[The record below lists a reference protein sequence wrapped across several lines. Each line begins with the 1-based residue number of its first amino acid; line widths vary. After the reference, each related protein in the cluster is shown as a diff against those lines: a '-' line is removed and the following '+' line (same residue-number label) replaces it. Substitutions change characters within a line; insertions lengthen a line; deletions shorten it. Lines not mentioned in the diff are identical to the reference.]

1 MNKQINDTMFFA
13 ILCGMIA
20 LHFITLSFF
29 DVSILSTVKYFAY
42 VLIVLVFPGF
52 IFVRILLPSRSLID
66 QLVLGYPIALCIEG
80 YCIIAIKYFGL
91 SPWLLLLLPA
101 SAIILF
107 LFKKDQFV
115 PVSVKKIIPNAKVSQ
130 LIISILVP
138 SLFLAWFCFILNN
151 RHPSN
156 VDFTIIHHDIAWTLG
171 NCVAQ
176 TRNLIPDDF
185 HFLGKK
191 LYYHYGQV
199 LHLISI
205 QSITRISFFSLLC
218 RLDFSFNLLYILIS
232 LVWISRKLINSFK
245 LQFLMV
251 FLSIFGNSIIP
262 LLSTSHFW
270 QVLYY
275 PLSYFFS
282 LIFLFPLL
290 VVIKWFTQGFNKN
303 EFLIGIV
310 LLIAIIGAKS
320 NLFPLLFA
328 TLFAVSFIARLSGR
342 PLKNDILFLLVPLC
356 FFMAW
361 FFIIYSKTSMHGTLM
376 FFDPPFIMVKI
387 LSFLHI
393 VPTSFAGKLLI
404 LLSRWIVFLPGW
416 IGGCLLVPVIIVSY
430 TLLKTLRNGPIDN
443 FPLFALLF
451 VIVSFIPSMFMRY
464 LGYEYNLMYPIPI
477 ITIAAMY
484 CMDKINKNIGKL
496 MVLGLSGWLV
506 ISLIIDINI
515 VNKFSHTIWGISKWK
530 QNNEQKLKDDHTL
543 SRNEYSGL
551 VFIRDHTPF
560 DALIICDRHGF
571 SHVETTTFGECFFY
585 YSAFSERHYFMEG
598 SAFNFPNPTLVKER
612 KSISN
617 EIYGCNP
624 QEGYRNCKQFNISYL
639 IWSKRFC
646 QEPEIGKNASYVKN
660 IFDNEHIRIYKIL

>member
-1 MNKQINDTMFFA
+1 M
-13 ILCGMIA
+13 
-20 LHFITLSFF
+20 
-29 DVSILSTVKYFAY
+29 
-42 VLIVLVFPGF
+42 
-52 IFVRILLPSRSLID
+52 
-66 QLVLGYPIALCIEG
+66 
-80 YCIIAIKYFGL
+80 
-91 SPWLLLLLPA
+91 PA

-205 QSITRISFFSLLC
+205 RSITNISFFSLLC

-232 LVWISRKLINSFK
+232 LVWISRKLIKSFK
-245 LQFLMV
+245 FQFLMV

-270 QVLYY
+270 QTLYY
-275 PLSYFFS
+275 PISYFFS
-282 LIFLFPLL
+282 LIFLLPLL

-342 PLKNDILFLLVPLC
+342 PLKNDILFLLVPFC

-361 FFIIYSKTSMHGTLM
+361 FFLIYSKTSMHGTLM

-387 LSFLHI
+387 LFFLHI
-393 VPTSFAGKLLI
+393 VPTSLAGKLLI
-404 LLSRWIVFLPGW
+404 FLSRWIIFLPGW

-430 TLLKTLRNGPIDN
+430 TLLKTLRK
-443 FPLFALLF
+443 
-451 VIVSFIPSMFMRY
+451 
-464 LGYEYNLMYPIPI
+464 
-477 ITIAAMY
+477 AAR
-484 CMDKINKNIGKL
+484 
-496 MVLGLSGWLV
+496 
-506 ISLIIDINI
+506 LII
-515 VNKFSHTIWGISKWK
+515 FRYSH
-530 QNNEQKLKDDHTL
+530 
-543 SRNEYSGL
+543 
-551 VFIRDHTPF
+551 
-560 DALIICDRHGF
+560 
-571 SHVETTTFGECFFY
+571 Y
-585 YSAFSERHYFMEG
+585 Y
-598 SAFNFPNPTLVKER
+598 L
-612 KSISN
+612 
-617 EIYGCNP
+617 
-624 QEGYRNCKQFNISYL
+624 
-639 IWSKRFC
+639 
-646 QEPEIGKNASYVKN
+646 
-660 IFDNEHIRIYKIL
+660 